1 MNSLGMQIAFYG
13 LSAIVL
19 GAAIAVVTRRNV
31 AHAAFALLPCFLG
44 LAGLYAALDADF
56 FFVIQVLIYAGAIL
70 VLFVFALMLTRDVV
84 NPSEPQMNRI
94 TGFAVPLVLILALCT
109 GALLLMH
116 GWRISPEAPAT
127 GAQQTADLGA
137 ALIGPY
143 AVPFEAASLILLA
156 ALVGAVVLAKTE
168 REPEPEPPPLASPT
182 DEGSVTP

>member
-1 MNSLGMQIAFYG
+1 MQIAFYG
-13 LSAIVL
+13 LSAVVL
-19 GAAIAVVTRRNV
+19 VAALAVVTRRNV

-56 FFVIQVLIYAGAIL
+56 FFVIQVLVYAGAIL

-84 NPSEPQMNRI
+84 NPTTPQMNRL
-94 TGFAVPLVLILALCT
+94 TGYAVPMALVLLLVT
-109 GALLLMH
+109 SALLLMH
-116 GWRISPEAPAT
+116 NWRTTADAPAEA
-127 GAQQTADLGA
+127 GRQAADLGV

-168 REPEPEPPPLASPT
+168 REPEPEPPALAPIPE
-182 DEGSVTP
+182 EGP